1 MTGLFPGKRYL
12 PAEAEEVIASDSSVR
27 IASFGRVPHY
37 PVSDTRGN
45 DAKVEFIDA
54 KTVSHSGKNLP
65 VTRPPSMRQP

>member
-1 MTGLFPGKRYL
+1 MTGLFPGKRHL
-12 PAEAEEVIASDSSVR
+12 PAEAEEVIASDSSMR

-45 DAKVEFIDA
+45 DAKVELIDA